1 MDKSNRKFFNDKQ
14 DTINWLAQLFERY
27 ANGQATEKEKEIIEN
42 WNPDSGK
49 TAYNATETEV
59 KEGCNAIWQRL
70 TVEFGFEQET
80 PKPIVKQKVIRLS
93 PFIKYAV
100 AAMAILFA
108 GIGTYFFT
116 SKETIQNKGSQ
127 QYADNKTY
135 FESKKGEHL
144 EITLPDGSTV
154 HLNSNT
160 KVAIIKTEFNT
171 ENREFWLEEG
181 EAFFKIAKNPEK
193 PFIIHSSSLQTT
205 VLGTSFNI
213 KAYKELDETSVS
225 VRDGKVQVEHQGNLL
240 GVFTK
245 NKQITF
251 NKTTGS
257 TVKSEVS
264 WEDAASWMENR
275 LVMSGANAKEFKLR
289 LKQHFN
295 VTVEIK
301 NNKLDGKLLSCSF
314 PRDVSLKEVMDGIS
328 LLYNIKYDLS
338 QSDKLIIY

>member
-1 MDKSNRKFFNDKQ
+1 MDKSNRKLFNDKQ

-27 ANGQATEKEKEIIEN
+27 TNGQATEKEKEIIEN
-42 WNPDSGK
+42 WNADSGK

-59 KEGCNAIWQRL
+59 KEGCNAIWQKL

-80 PKPIVKQKVIRLS
+80 PKPIVKQKIIRLS

-100 AAMAILFA
+100 AATVILFA
-108 GIGTYFFT
+108 GIGTYFYT

-127 QYADNKTY
+127 QYAHNKTY

-144 EITLPDGSTV
+144 EITLPDGSTI

-171 ENREFWLEEG
+171 KNREFWLEEG
-181 EAFFKIAKNPEK
+181 EAFFEIAKNPEK

-225 VRDGKVQVEHQGNLL
+225 VRDGKVQVKHQGNLL

-245 NKQITF
+245 NKQITL

-257 TVKSEVS
+257 SIKSEAN

-275 LVMSGANAKEFKLR
+275 LVMNGANAKELKLR

-301 NNKLDGKLLSCSF
+301 NNKLDGKLLSSSF
-314 PRDVSLKEVMDGIS
+314 RSDVSLKEVLNGIS
-328 LLYNIKYDLS
+328 LLYDIKYDLS
-338 QSDKLIIY
+338 QPGKVILY

>member
-1 MDKSNRKFFNDKQ
+1 MDKSNRKFFNNKQ
-14 DTINWLAQLFERY
+14 DTINWLVQLFERY

-42 WNPDSGK
+42 WNADSGE

-59 KEGCNAIWQRL
+59 KEGCNTVWQRL
-70 TVEFGFEQET
+70 TAEFGFEQET
-80 PKPIVKQKVIRLS
+80 TKPIVKQKVIRLNL
-93 PFIKYAV
+93 FIKYAV
-100 AAMAILFA
+100 AAAVIVFA
-108 GIGTYFFT
+108 GIGTYFYT
-116 SKETIQNKGSQ
+116 SKETIQNKDLQ

-135 FESKKGEHL
+135 FESKTGEHI
-144 EITLPDGSTV
+144 EVTLPDSSV
-154 HLNSNT
+154 IHLNSNT
-160 KVAIIKTEFNT
+160 KVAIIKKEFNT

-181 EAFFKIAKNPEK
+181 EAFFEITKNPEK
-193 PFIIHSSSLQTT
+193 PFIIHSSGLQTT

-225 VRDGKVQVEHQGNLL
+225 VRDGKVQVKHQGNLL

-245 NKQITF
+245 NKQITV
-251 NKTTGS
+251 NKATGS
-257 TVKSEVS
+257 TVKSEAN

-275 LVMSGANAKEFKLR
+275 LVMNGANAKELKLR

-301 NNKLDGKLLSCSF
+301 NNKLDGKLLSSSF
-314 PRDVSLKEVMDGIS
+314 RTDVSLKEVLDGIS

-338 QSDKLIIY
+338 QSGKVILY

>member
-70 TVEFGFEQET
+70 TVEFGFEQEI
-80 PKPIVKQKVIRLS
+80 PKPIVNQKVIRLS

-100 AAMAILFA
+100 AAMVILFA

-295 VTVEIK
+295 VIVEIK